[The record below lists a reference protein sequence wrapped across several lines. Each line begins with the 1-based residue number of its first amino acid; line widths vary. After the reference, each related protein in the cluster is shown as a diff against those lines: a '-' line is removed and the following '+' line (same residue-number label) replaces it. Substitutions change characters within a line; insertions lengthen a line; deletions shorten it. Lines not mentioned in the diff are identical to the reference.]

1 MSVKQKKQLFG
12 TNGVRGIIG
21 KDMTPELAHRMGMA
35 VGTMRPG
42 TIAIGRD
49 TRTSGPSLVAAVTSG
64 LLATGCTVVDCGI
77 VPIPALQFSIRD
89 NYDAGIMITA
99 SHNPPEYNGIKVI
112 DADGTEMGDEEAIR
126 LEYMIFHLDYTPAT
140 WQKMGIIRQDTGVAD
155 RYIRAIVESFPPGIG
170 SGIKVAIDAG
180 SGAAY
185 QTTARILKELGSEV
199 LTLNTQPDGTF
210 PARNPEPDKINLMPL
225 AELVTQVRA
234 SFGVAHDGDADRAVF
249 VDDKGEYIEENR
261 EFALLEDAICGR
273 NDEPGIIVT
282 PVSTS
287 RLADHV
293 ASRHHCSVYYTP
305 VGSIYV
311 ARTMRSLLQD
321 GKNVIF
327 GGEGN
332 GGLIYPQHQ
341 FCRDGGMT
349 AAMMLFLVSF
359 RKKNV
364 SELLSDLPSSFM
376 IKKKVHTPKTQLLM
390 SSIVDQYCQEKTVT
404 IDGIRIERDDSWALI
419 RPSGT
424 EPFVRVYVEA
434 FHNKTA
440 QYFWE
445 EIQSVIKK
453 VIPDCVIT

>member
-1 MSVKQKKQLFG
+1 MSVKQEKQLFG
-12 TNGVRGIIG
+12 TNGIRGIIG
-21 KDMTPELAHRMGMA
+21 RDMTPELAHRMGLA

-42 TIAIGRD
+42 IIAVGRD

-89 NYDAGIMITA
+89 LYDAGIMITA

-112 DADGTEMGDEEAIR
+112 DGDGTEMGDEEAIR
-126 LEYMIFHLDYTPAT
+126 LEYMIFHLDYNPVS
-140 WQKMGIIRQDTGVAD
+140 WQMMGTIRQDTGVAD
-155 RYIRAIVESFPPGIG
+155 RYVKAIVESFPQAIG

-199 LTLNTQPDGTF
+199 LTLNTRPDGTF
-210 PARNPEPDKINLMPL
+210 PARNPEPDKGNLMPL
-225 AELVTQVRA
+225 AELVTQVQA

-249 VDDKGEYIEENR
+249 VDDKGEYVEENQ
-261 EFALLEDAICGR
+261 EFALIEDVICGR
-273 NDEPGIIVT
+273 NEKPGIIVT

-311 ARTMRSLLQD
+311 ARTMRSLLQE
-321 GKNVIF
+321 GKTVIF

-349 AAMMLFLVSF
+349 AAMMLFLVSS
-359 RKKNV
+359 RKKPV
-364 SELLSDLPSSFM
+364 SELLLDLPSSSM
-376 IKKKVHTPKTQLLM
+376 IKKKVHTPETKRLL
-390 SSIVDQYCQEKTVT
+390 SFILDQYRHEKNIT

-440 QYFWE
+440 LSFWE
-445 EIQSVIKK
+445 EIQSVIIK